1 MYREDDPAHAARA
14 GSLIDEIAD
23 LERKKV
29 AHVTMEKRLEEAK
42 RELADLQAVQTVMP
56 AAPPPVEEK
65 PPSVLAHVLVFAGTA
80 GAAVLGYTLL
90 G

>member
-29 AHVTMEKRLEEAK
+29 AHAAAEKLLDDAK
-42 RELADLQAVQTVMP
+42 RELADLQAVQTVLP
-56 AAPPPVEEK
+56 AAPPVVEK
-65 PPSVLAHVLVFAGTA
+65 PPSVLVHVLVFAGTA
-80 GAAVLGYTLL
+80 GAAFLGYTLL
-90 G
+90 I